1 MTILHWLNRDVD
13 KHFKK
18 VLEIFSLYMTCI
30 LEEKWSQKIS
40 KKRFFISVKK
50 QKTKNTHKKTKT
62 ASGVPN
68 RT

>member
-40 KKRFFISVKK
+40 KRRFFISVKK
-50 QKTKNTHKKTKT
+50 QNKTKKTKNTQKNKNGQWS
-62 ASGVPN
+62 A
-68 RT
+68 